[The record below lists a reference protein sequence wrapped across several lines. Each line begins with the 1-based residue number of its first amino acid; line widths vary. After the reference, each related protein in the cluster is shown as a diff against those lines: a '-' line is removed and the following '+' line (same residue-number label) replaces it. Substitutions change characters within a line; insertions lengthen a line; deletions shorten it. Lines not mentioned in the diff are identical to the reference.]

1 MAPNRLVC
9 RWTHYLRRAREQGWW
24 MMCTRPRAEISN
36 GAMSTAPSKAWP
48 LERAERGEGGGRGRR
63 QSSRHGIKRVN
74 DYWGPPLFA
83 YYFDIDGQFFVAQ
96 VDDFYS

>member
-48 LERAERGEGGGRGRR
+48 FERGGGRGEGGSRAS
-63 QSSRHGIKRVN
+63 SSRHGIKRVN
-74 DYWGPPLFA
+74 DYWG
-83 YYFDIDGQFFVAQ
+83 
-96 VDDFYS
+96 S